1 MAELKMPE
9 LNSVIVA
16 GNLTKDPTFRETSN
30 GTPVVNFHVAVNR
43 RYKDSG
49 NQWQEDVCYVGVVAW
64 NKLADSCKDRL
75 KKGSAVLIDGELQ
88 SRTFK
93 TEDNRNR
100 TIVEIKAKRIQ
111 FLNKLSRSG
120 EHKVIVSPD
129 AEQKSDTSITNDK
142 SDKAVTNDKNIDNV
156 TEVNKTEDNATK
168 DKATKDNATKD
179 NATKDNATK
188 DSYEDNSFD
197 KFLTDEESNLINED
211 K

>member
-9 LNSVIVA
+9 LNNVMVA
-16 GNLTKDPTFRETSN
+16 GNLTKDPIFRETSN
-30 GTPVVNFHVAVNR
+30 NTPVANFHIAANR

-75 KKGSAVLIDGELQ
+75 KKGSAVLVDGELQ

-93 TEDNRNR
+93 TEDGKNR

-111 FLNKLSRSG
+111 FLNKFGKSSDEDSDL
-120 EHKVIVSPD
+120 EEIVD
-129 AEQKSDTSITNDK
+129 DTEEEND
-142 SDKAVTNDKNIDNV
+142 
-156 TEVNKTEDNATK
+156 TE
-168 DKATKDNATKD
+168 
-179 NATKDNATK
+179 
-188 DSYEDNSFD
+188 SSFD
-197 KFLTDEESNLINED
+197 KFLSSEESDLMNDENNWGKNE